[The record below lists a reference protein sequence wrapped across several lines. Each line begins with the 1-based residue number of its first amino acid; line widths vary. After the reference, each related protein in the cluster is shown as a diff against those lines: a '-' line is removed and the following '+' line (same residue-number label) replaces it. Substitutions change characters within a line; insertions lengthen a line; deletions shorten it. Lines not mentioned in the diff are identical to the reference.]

1 MNRPLHVS
9 RGHAFTLSTVTWQ
22 VFQKSSRMCLEYIQ
36 HLELFAYQRG
46 LQWQWPSV
54 SCYWGMLG
62 HAGPARP
69 DLMKE
74 TDIKGTFHSTAKGGT
89 SYLLP
94 ASASGGRAWPAAWQ
108 WGCCRSSTPCT
119 SADERGNKPKKKQ
132 PTINQ
137 KEQTKRAVSNYR
149 ACWLTLPFF
158 VLFFAFLI
166 SPRSWTHSE
175 VEALG
180 LLLIGPPLADV
191 GLAHVGVRR
200 GRLDR
205 LGGLAVLEGLRHVK
219 VLHSQHVLE
228 GLHRR
233 IQSLLHLHTDKR
245 KKKSTVNLFFW
256 GIFETS
262 CFISSSSKSSLSQK
276 RAAGGINNPARPHG
290 IFTALWL
297 TRRKQQSNELPGV
310 ELSHM
315 KH

>member
-1 MNRPLHVS
+1 MNRPLRVS

-22 VFQKSSRMCLEYIQ
+22 VFQKSSRMSVFGI
-36 HLELFAYQRG
+36 HLAPGVICISKRSTVTVTFCIG
-46 LQWQWPSV
+46 LATLARP
-54 SCYWGMLG
+54 
-62 HAGPARP
+62 GPARP

-119 SADERGNKPKKKQ
+119 SADERRNKPKKKTTNNK
-132 PTINQ
+132 P

-166 SPRSWTHSE
+166 LPRSWTHSE

-205 LGGLAVLEGLRHVK
+205 LGGLAVLEGLGHVK
-219 VLHSQHVLE
+219 VLHRQHVLE

-233 IQSLLHLHTDKR
+233 IQSLLHLHADKRR
-245 KKKSTVNLFFW
+245 KKKIYSEFVFLGDFWDVLFHFQFFK
-256 GIFETS
+256 IIPQSETS
-262 CFISSSSKSSLSQK
+262 CRGYK
-276 RAAGGINNPARPHG
+276 
-290 IFTALWL
+290 
-297 TRRKQQSNELPGV
+297 
-310 ELSHM
+310 
-315 KH
+315 